1 MLTRREVLIQL
12 KRMGAEKPSSL
23 RNYLRDFEKYMVIN
37 YGLKVV
43 KTKKQKRPVGDLPFP
58 FREKADPSAG
68 KGGAL

>member
-1 MLTRREVLIQL
+1 
-12 KRMGAEKPSSL
+12 MGAEKPSSL

>member
-1 MLTRREVLIQL
+1 MIQL

-58 FREKADPSAG
+58 FRERADPPAG